1 MKLPEN
7 LMLTPKLRK
16 RLEAV
21 PKMGY
26 MELSQFREEVANS
39 WNDTQTN
46 CYCYGI
52 IEERMRAL
60 DITNALIENAEP
72 LSVNDFDGV
81 ER

>member
-1 MKLPEN
+1 MKLPDN
-7 LMLTPKLRK
+7 LMIAPKLK
-16 RLEAV
+16 KLLHSVPTMGFMELEA
-21 PKMGY
+21 
-26 MELSQFREEVANS
+26 FREDVACS
-39 WNDTQTN
+39 MNDLQTK

>member
-7 LMLTPKLRK
+7 IMLTPKLRK
-16 RLEAV
+16 KLEAV

-26 MELSQFREEVANS
+26 MELQSFLEEVASS

-52 IEERMRAL
+52 IEERMSAL
-60 DITNALIENAEP
+60 DISNALIENTEP
-72 LSVNDFDGV
+72 LSLGDFDGV

>member
-7 LMLTPKLRK
+7 IMLTPKLRK
-16 RLEAV
+16 KLEAV

-26 MELSQFREEVANS
+26 KELSSFREEVANS

-52 IEERMRAL
+52 IEERMNAL
-60 DITNALIENAEP
+60 DISNARIENTEP
-72 LSVNDFDGV
+72 LSLGDFDGV